1 MALNGSINPDTVAT
15 VNRSLVDSKGL
26 LVAYLAHLLVPVL
39 LVLDIVLSWAIPPST
54 NGIQPPA
61 EWWHSFGPS
70 AQVLLL
76 ACSAWIIAGL
86 ILLVASQ
93 FVGIFSANRILGPLI
108 LVYSIIVFLLLAELM
123 LNVAPGNNHKPALWP
138 PGREAL
144 LLPDPD
150 LMPGVEGVGK
160 FTGNDVGLRGPD
172 FPVDSDD
179 VYKIVTIGGSTTEG
193 LYLDDTE
200 EWSNLLMTGLNA
212 ESPDAPTW
220 VANGGQSGRNTVDHA
235 ELVRVLPVIS
245 QAEMLI
251 FLIGINDLGPVLSL
265 AGKSTQTVLESVAL
279 DFGNQVTNGGER
291 VRPSRP
297 FFKRTELFSLVKRSS
312 AALLDNLSPSLGVGW
327 LGVGTGRFIEERR
340 QLRAENPTVTLPDI
354 QLGLEEY
361 RARIRTLQ
369 SLCDE
374 RGLRCLYLTQPMMW
388 RADLTPEEDSLMWFG
403 WVDNGVDPP
412 GYGSIKELAA
422 AMDEFNGELLSVCLE
437 DGLECLDLVP
447 DVPKDTTAFYDDA
460 HFNENGSRIIA
471 SLLTDYLS
479 DNPPYIET
487 SK

>member
-1 MALNGSINPDTVAT
+1 
-15 VNRSLVDSKGL
+15 
-26 LVAYLAHLLVPVL
+26 
-39 LVLDIVLSWAIPPST
+39 
-54 NGIQPPA
+54 
-61 EWWHSFGPS
+61 
-70 AQVLLL
+70 
-76 ACSAWIIAGL
+76 
-86 ILLVASQ
+86 
-93 FVGIFSANRILGPLI
+93 
-108 LVYSIIVFLLLAELM
+108 
-123 LNVAPGNNHKPALWP
+123 
-138 PGREAL
+138 
-144 LLPDPD
+144 
-150 LMPGVEGVGK
+150 
-160 FTGNDVGLRGPD
+160 
-172 FPVDSDD
+172 
-179 VYKIVTIGGSTTEG
+179 
-193 LYLDDTE
+193 
-200 EWSNLLMTGLNA
+200 
-212 ESPDAPTW
+212 
-220 VANGGQSGRNTVDHA
+220 
-235 ELVRVLPVIS
+235 
-245 QAEMLI
+245 
-251 FLIGINDLGPVLSL
+251 
-265 AGKSTQTVLESVAL
+265 
-279 DFGNQVTNGGER
+279 
-291 VRPSRP
+291 
-297 FFKRTELFSLVKRSS
+297 LVKKSS